1 MVLPLK
7 PSLKLAGIIN
17 SWTLPR
23 YTMHLQACAILFGL
37 RGTVDKATTGPPPQ
51 PYPPSSSRTE
61 PRNPC
66 KRCGPSGC
74 SKGQLSLRQ
83 HPEPPCNASAQNS
96 EIWNQMWH
104 KRNKKQ
110 VLKQKL
116 MTLRHSTWV
125 GFQPACIVCQMDRYD
140 GGIWLYSETY
150 QKWRLKHSGSM
161 YLCTNFSMSGAVRGF
176 NSLGFS
182 TSWVEYNE
190 WIWCR
195 HKRQNVLPSNPK

>member
-1 MVLPLK
+1 MYISVCVCACLKDVWDCPEKVQNIYLCISATPWRMDRYTCRNQMWQWTNPLKIIDVFLPLKLK

-37 RGTVDKATTGPPPQ
+37 RGTVDKATAGPPPQ

-83 HPEPPCNASAQNS
+83 HPEPPCNTASAQNS

-116 MTLRHSTWV
+116 MTVRHSTWV
-125 GFQPACIVCQMDRYD
+125 GFQPACISCQMDRYD
-140 GGIWLYSETY
+140 GGIWL
-150 QKWRLKHSGSM
+150 
-161 YLCTNFSMSGAVRGF
+161 
-176 NSLGFS
+176 
-182 TSWVEYNE
+182 
-190 WIWCR
+190 
-195 HKRQNVLPSNPK
+195 

>member
-1 MVLPLK
+1 MDKSVKDYRWFLPLK

-23 YTMHLQACAILFGL
+23 YSWQGH
-37 RGTVDKATTGPPPQ
+37 RWATTRP

-74 SKGQLSLRQ
+74 SKGSCLFDSTLNHPATRQ
-83 HPEPPCNASAQNS
+83 AHRIQRYGTRCDIKET
-96 EIWNQMWH
+96 
-104 KRNKKQ
+104 RNKFWSRNSWPYAT
-110 VLKQKL
+110 VLGL
-116 MTLRHSTWV
+116 A
-125 GFQPACIVCQMDRYD
+125 FNQPASRAKWIGMMVESDCKK
-140 GGIWLYSETY
+140 ETD

-195 HKRQNVLPSNPK
+195 HKRQKVLPSNPK